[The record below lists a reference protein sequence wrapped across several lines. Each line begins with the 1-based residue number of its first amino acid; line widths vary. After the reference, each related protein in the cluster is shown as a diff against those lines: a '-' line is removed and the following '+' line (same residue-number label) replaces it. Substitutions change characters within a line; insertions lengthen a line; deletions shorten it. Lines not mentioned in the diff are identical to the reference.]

1 MSENGASAKKETA
14 KRSRRPFPAASF
26 NEAIVLGEAMAKFL
40 GGGQRIR
47 RITLFEQL
55 GKAPDSGTSRQ
66 LVTNSGK
73 YGITT
78 GSYKAEF
85 LELTADGSR
94 ATNTDLPPRERMRA
108 RFALAIEGVPAFASL
123 YDAFV
128 SHKLPAQQVMR
139 DHLVEQESLS
149 ELLAQE
155 AVELFIV
162 NAKSVGILRPVSG
175 TERILTIEHVL
186 DELPAVQGV
195 PAAMTPAAVLGSGEE
210 QSSPVSEASLDSVCF
225 YVAPIGQ
232 AGSDER
238 KHSDVVLG
246 QIVEPAVDAL
256 GMNLAVVRADQ
267 IEKPGLITAQVIE
280 HILHARLV
288 VVDLSFHNPNVFY
301 ELALRHATGKPAV
314 LMTRV
319 ADKIPF
325 DIADVRTI
333 RFDTTDIHAFV
344 TQMETWRAELT
355 NQARQALSDPAN
367 AVTPLTAIPG
377 ASEAVSLAALG

>member
-1 MSENGASAKKETA
+1 MSENGATAKKGPA
-14 KRSRRPFPAASF
+14 RRGRRPFPAASF
-26 NEAIVLGEAMAKFL
+26 DDAIVLGEAIAKFL

-78 GSYKAEF
+78 GGYQAEF
-85 LELTADGSR
+85 IELTPDGMR
-94 ATNTDLPPRERMRA
+94 ATNTDLPPRERVRA
-108 RFALAIEGVPAFASL
+108 RFALAIEGVSAFASL

-139 DHLVEQESLS
+139 DHLVEQESLT
-149 ELLAQE
+149 EALAQE

-186 DELPAVQGV
+186 DELPAAQVGTDGLGVAVPVAVPLGV
-195 PAAMTPAAVLGSGEE
+195 PAAASDR
-210 QSSPVSEASLDSVCF
+210 SLDSVCF
-225 YVAPIGQ
+225 YATPIGQ
-232 AGSDER
+232 DGSDER

-246 QIVEPAVDAL
+246 QIVEPAIDAL
-256 GMNLAVVRADQ
+256 GMDLVVVRADQ
-267 IEKPGLITAQVIE
+267 IEKPGLITAQVLE
-280 HILHARLV
+280 HIVNARLV
-288 VVDLSFHNPNVFY
+288 VADLSFHNPNVFY
-301 ELALRHATGKPAV
+301 ELALRHATRKPTV
-314 LMTRV
+314 LISRV

-333 RFDTTDIHAFV
+333 RFDTTDIHSFV

-355 NQARQALSDPAN
+355 NQARQALADPSN
-367 AVTPLTAIPG
+367 AVTPLTAIHGAPG
-377 ASEAVSLAALG
+377 FGHAAES